1 LPRKRKSMRKIK
13 EILRLHYEQKL
24 GQRQIARSTNVS
36 QSTVHEYLARAHT
49 AGLGWPLGEE
59 WDDVR
64 LAAVLF
70 PPAQPASKPARH
82 PQPDFTAVRQ
92 ERQKHHELTL
102 ELLWEEYREQH
113 PGGYSYSRFCKLY
126 RCWKKRQ
133 DVVLRQE
140 HIPGE
145 KLFLDWAG
153 ATIAIHH
160 DDGTTTAAPLFVS
173 ALGVSSYTYAEAT
186 ANQQME
192 NWLKVQM
199 NAFEF
204 YGGCP
209 RLLIPDNTKTGVSRA
224 CIYEPDLNPTYQE
237 FAVHYRVAVLP
248 TRPRKPRDKAKVES
262 AVQVVQRWIVMRL
275 RHRRMLSLAECNEAI
290 RELLEYLNQRPFR
303 KRRDESRASLF
314 ANTDRPALQP
324 LPPARY
330 DLSHWSQ
337 ARVNIDYHIAFDAN
351 FYSVPY
357 ALVGEVVDV
366 RATPATVEIF
376 HHSKRVASHLRSRGR
391 NQNISHAGHRPKSH
405 QAHLEWTP
413 SRMVE
418 WAGKV
423 GPHTAQM
430 VSRILN
436 EKPHPEMGYRA
447 CLGLIRLARKHSPE
461 RMEAACQRGLLTG
474 AIGYRHIRSILENQL
489 DSQPLPAAPPSR
501 TAPDHENLRG
511 PEYFQ

>member
-1 LPRKRKSMRKIK
+1 MRKIR

-24 GQRQIARSTNVS
+24 GQRQIARSINVS
-36 QSTVHEYLARAHT
+36 QSTVHEYLTKAQA
-49 AGLGWPLGEE
+49 AGLAWPLGEE
-59 WDDVR
+59 WDEAR
-64 LAAVLF
+64 LRATLS
-70 PPAQPASKPARH
+70 PPKPAGH
-82 PQPDFTAVRQ
+82 QPPQLSVPDFNALRQ
-92 ERQKHHELTL
+92 QREKHRELTL

-113 PGGYSYSRFCKLY
+113 PDGYSYSRFCHLY
-126 RCWKKRQ
+126 RRWKKRQ

-140 HIPGE
+140 HRPGE

-153 ATIAIHH
+153 ATLPIHH
-160 DDGTTTAAPLFVS
+160 PDGAVTQAPLFVS

-186 ANQQME
+186 TNQQME

-209 RLLIPDNTKTGVSRA
+209 QLLVPDNTKTGVSRA
-224 CIYEPDLNPTYQE
+224 CLYEPDLNPTYQE
-237 FAVHYRVAVLP
+237 FAVHYRVGVLP
-248 TRPRKPRDKAKVES
+248 ARPRKPRDKAKAES

-275 RHRRMLSLAECNEAI
+275 RQREFLSVPEANQSI
-290 RELLEYLNQRPFR
+290 RDLLGYLNQRPFR
-303 KRRDESRASLF
+303 KRRDECRATLF
-314 ANTDRPALQP
+314 AKIDRPALQP
-324 LPPARY
+324 LPSSRY

-357 ALVGEVVDV
+357 GLTGELVDV
-366 RATPATVEIF
+366 RTTPATVEIF
-376 HHSKRVASHLRSRGR
+376 HGGKRVASHLRSRGR
-391 NQNISHAGHRPKSH
+391 HQAVTEAGHRPKSH

-423 GPHTAQM
+423 GPYTAQL
-430 VSRILN
+430 VGRILDD
-436 EKPHPEMGYRA
+436 KPHPEMGYRA
-447 CLGLIRLARKHSPE
+447 CLGLIRLARTHSPK
-461 RMEAACQRGLLTG
+461 RMEAAAERALACG
-474 AIGYRHIRSILENQL
+474 AIGYQHIKSILRNGLE
-489 DSQPLPAAPPSR
+489 SQPLPVANEPR
-501 TAPDHENLRG
+501 IAPDHENLRG